1 MIDVKDI
8 FLNILKDSKNYKKI
22 AWIFIIAIL
31 LLVVLYPIIDANF
44 LYYKRV
50 SNRIDILENVS
61 KIDENKINQ
70 SDKLKKEYNSII
82 EEISEKENNYL
93 NNIFVNETSFKNK
106 AIKFFSAAWIFILV
120 GLILPFT
127 KDKIKNKRTWTNL
140 FSGILCI
147 GLGCLFGYFGFKI
160 PTIVNIVVNIILYQ
174 IIMVYL
180 AYTIATSN
188 IKQK

>member
-22 AWIFIIAIL
+22 AWIFIIGIL

-70 SDKLKKEYNSII
+70 NDKLKK
-82 EEISEKENNYL
+82 
-93 NNIFVNETSFKNK
+93 
-106 AIKFFSAAWIFILV
+106 
-120 GLILPFT
+120 
-127 KDKIKNKRTWTNL
+127 
-140 FSGILCI
+140 
-147 GLGCLFGYFGFKI
+147 
-160 PTIVNIVVNIILYQ
+160 NIIL
-174 IIMVYL
+174 
-180 AYTIATSN
+180 
-188 IKQK
+188 